1 MLQTENPNGNPN
13 NARNKTPLEREFE
26 QSQTYKVIH
35 EVGDKVAQG
44 LNQAGITSETV
55 SRGINEAAKE
65 INRAVDSLNRSL
77 GGRSAQKGR

>member
-55 SRGINEAAKE
+55 SRGINE
-65 INRAVDSLNRSL
+65 R
-77 GGRSAQKGR
+77 